1 VREIGD
7 LLYKIFYECGMGYME
22 RAEAFF
28 SGNNFAAANT
38 YAIYATQELAK
49 ARDCCF
55 EEDDC

>member
-1 VREIGD
+1 
-7 LLYKIFYECGMGYME
+7 MGYME